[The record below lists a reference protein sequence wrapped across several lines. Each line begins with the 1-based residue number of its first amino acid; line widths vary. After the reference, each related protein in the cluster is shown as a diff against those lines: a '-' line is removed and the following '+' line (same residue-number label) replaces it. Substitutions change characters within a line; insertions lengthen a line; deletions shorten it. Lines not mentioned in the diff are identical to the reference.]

1 MALSAWYRS
10 ENKDFTLSK
19 GNTLEVL
26 GNFDFKFNMIFA
38 DPPYLLSNGG
48 ISVQSGKQVSVNK
61 GEWDKSHGIEEDLKF
76 YREWIGLCRNKLAE
90 DGTIWI
96 SGTHHNIFLAAQ
108 VLNELNFKILNV
120 VTWAKT
126 NPPPNLSCRYFTFSS
141 EFIIWARKNKEK
153 AHYYNYEL
161 MKEINGG
168 TQMRDV
174 WSLPA
179 IAKWEKSCGKHPTQ
193 KPLPLL
199 SRIIMASTKP
209 NDWIMDPFTGSS
221 TTGIAA
227 SLLGRRFL
235 GIDMEENYLE
245 MSKARREEIDNPVT
259 KMDYLDRIKRYNDQP
274 LQPIYELS
282 EPEVY
287 YGIDLPCEG

>member
-1 MALSAWYRS
+1 
-10 ENKDFTLSK
+10 
-19 GNTLEVL
+19 
-26 GNFDFKFNMIFA
+26 
-38 DPPYLLSNGG
+38 
-48 ISVQSGKQVSVNK
+48 
-61 GEWDKSHGIEEDLKF
+61 
-76 YREWIGLCRNKLAE
+76 
-90 DGTIWI
+90 
-96 SGTHHNIFLAAQ
+96 
-108 VLNELNFKILNV
+108 
-120 VTWAKT
+120 
-126 NPPPNLSCRYFTFSS
+126 
-141 EFIIWARKNKEK
+141 
-153 AHYYNYEL
+153 
-161 MKEINGG
+161 
-168 TQMRDV
+168 MRDV

-245 MSKARREEIDNPVT
+245 MSKERREEIDNPVT
-259 KMDYLDRIKRYNDQP
+259 KMDYLERIKRYNDQP